1 MKYSLRER
9 LIIEI
14 QTMRLNE
21 LLKWHSCL
29 LIFAEA
35 IKQVLGYNVEIYM
48 FGLVIERRLAVDM
61 TFW

>member
-29 LIFAEA
+29 LIFVEA
-35 IKQVLGYNVEIYM
+35 IEQVLSYNVEIYM
-48 FGLVIERRLAVDM
+48 FGSVIEGRLAVDM